1 MKCKKT
7 MSSSC
12 LVFDKHNVA
21 NSFDHLHHANLRCGP
36 YQVEVAKMERE
47 RMKLALEDRPVRSEF
62 EALNEL
68 HEDRLRTAEAELRR
82 LIAEL
87 SNRLQ
92 VCRM

>member
-1 MKCKKT
+1 
-7 MSSSC
+7 
-12 LVFDKHNVA
+12 
-21 NSFDHLHHANLRCGP
+21 
-36 YQVEVAKMERE
+36 MERE

-68 HEDRLRTAEAELRR
+68 HEDRLRTTEAELRR

-92 VCRM
+92 VCGTKCMQRASPLIDLACRNR

>member
-1 MKCKKT
+1 
-7 MSSSC
+7 
-12 LVFDKHNVA
+12 
-21 NSFDHLHHANLRCGP
+21 
-36 YQVEVAKMERE
+36 MERE

-68 HEDRLRTAEAELRR
+68 HEDRLRTTEAELRR

-92 VCRM
+92 VCRTEAHATREMRGEMYSFIGTSRRCLTIAFRIPSKPGRSTLVFH

>member
-1 MKCKKT
+1 
-7 MSSSC
+7 
-12 LVFDKHNVA
+12 
-21 NSFDHLHHANLRCGP
+21 
-36 YQVEVAKMERE
+36 MERE

-92 VCRM
+92 VCRTELYATRKGEGGVLIHRDSFIVT